1 MAIAMLSWPVVS
13 GTLPLAA
20 ESSGP
25 SVSRVVLGGSGGWDY
40 LAIDSAR
47 HHLFIT
53 RGDRVQ
59 VFDTETLAV
68 VAEIPGTDGVHG
80 VALASERNIALTSN
94 GASNSVS
101 MFDLASLHKV
111 GQITGVGK
119 GPDAIVYD
127 RRSSLAFT
135 FNGGS
140 HDATVIDVD
149 TARIVATIALPG
161 RPEFAAT
168 DEQGH
173 VFVNIEDRDSI
184 ARIDI
189 RTLEVT
195 ARWPLPGCDEPTG
208 LAIDAARGR
217 LFVSCGNQTLMV
229 VDATSGSIVAR
240 MPIGAGSDAVAFDAQ
255 RSLVLSSN
263 RDGTL
268 SVIRQDDPD
277 HYSLQTPIPTRF
289 GARTLALDTSSG
301 RVFLVTSDFEPESP
315 AASSVGRRRRTPTPG
330 SFSVLW
336 VDLSRAGWET
346 KR

>member
-1 MAIAMLSWPVVS
+1 MASRWLQKETSPSPATGHRTLCRCSTSLRCTRS
-13 GTLPLAA
+13 GRSQAWA
-20 ESSGP
+20 
-25 SVSRVVLGGSGGWDY
+25 RV
-40 LAIDSAR
+40 R
-47 HHLFIT
+47 T
-53 RGDRVQ
+53 
-59 VFDTETLAV
+59 
-68 VAEIPGTDGVHG
+68 
-80 VALASERNIALTSN
+80 
-94 GASNSVS
+94 
-101 MFDLASLHKV
+101 
-111 GQITGVGK
+111 
-119 GPDAIVYD
+119 
-127 RRSSLAFT
+127 RSST
-135 FNGGS
+135 N
-140 HDATVIDVD
+140 ATVIDVD